1 MRELS
6 IFIDESGDFGSY
18 EHHCPYYLMTLV
30 FHNQS
35 DLIAEEIDYLRKRV
49 SECGFNNAHAVHAE
63 PLVRPGDGHCW
74 RRRLR
79 SPLHSLAAIAAR
91 LWACSLEG
99 KASSSP
105 D

>member
-35 DLIAEEIDYLRKRV
+35 DPIVER
-49 SECGFNNAHAVHAE
+49 
-63 PLVRPGDGHCW
+63 
-74 RRRLR
+74 
-79 SPLHSLAAIAAR
+79 
-91 LWACSLEG
+91 
-99 KASSSP
+99 
-105 D
+105 